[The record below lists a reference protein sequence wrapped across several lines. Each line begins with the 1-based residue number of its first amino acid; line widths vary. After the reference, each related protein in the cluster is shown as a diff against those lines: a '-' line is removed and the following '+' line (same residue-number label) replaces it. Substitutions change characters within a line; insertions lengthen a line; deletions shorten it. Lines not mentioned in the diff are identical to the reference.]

1 MPPVKTLRDLEVILA
16 HNPAK
21 KDDARLAFIG
31 ILRSNWSLDDC
42 PKNLTQA
49 RESTKGQGVIEIA
62 PEYRAGLT
70 GLKSGMKIWIL
81 LWFDKARRDII
92 LQAPGH
98 ANGLRGAFALR
109 SPVRPN
115 PISIQAVEITTIDK
129 ASGVIGIDATDAFDG
144 TPVVDI
150 KPWRH
155 GLDTPSME

>member
-1 MPPVKTLRDLEVILA
+1 MPPNKTLRDLEVILA
-16 HNPAK
+16 HDPSK

-31 ILRSNWSLDDC
+31 ILRSNWHADDC

-49 RESTKGQGVIEIA
+49 RESAKGQGVIEIV
-62 PEYRAGLT
+62 PEYRTGMSGLE
-70 GLKSGMKIWIL
+70 SGMKIWIL

-98 ANGLRGAFALR
+98 ADGLRGAFALR

-115 PISIQAVEITTIDK
+115 PISIQAVEIMAIDQ
-129 ASGVIGIDATDAFDG
+129 ASGVIEIDATDAFDG

-150 KPWRH
+150 KPWKLRI
-155 GLDTPSME
+155 DTPGVD

>member
-16 HNPAK
+16 HNPVK

-31 ILRSNWSLDDC
+31 ILRSNWCLDDC

-115 PISIQAVEITTIDK
+115 PISIQAVKITTIDK

-150 KPWRH
+150 KPWMH